1 MDFAYTPAQQ
11 ELKARAAAYAELL
24 MGYEDEAE
32 RAGGPLPKETV
43 DKLTRA
49 AMDAGMYG
57 INMPAEWGGAGLS
70 LLEQVIVEEEF
81 GKVTNCLWDIPWRP
95 ANVLALAS
103 PEQRERYLLP
113 ILRGERFDA
122 FATTEPDAGSDAGA
136 IATTAAPVDGGW
148 LINGEKWFVTC
159 GDVADFLLVQANV
172 LPGNENTLFFV
183 EKDTPGVR
191 ISRTPHF
198 MHSAVNGHPEF
209 VFENVFVPTDAVL
222 GEVGQGFELTK
233 DWFTDERLMIAART
247 VGVAERA
254 LRLARDWA
262 IQRKQFGVPIS
273 DFQMIQAMLA
283 DCAVDIAVNRSFTHQ
298 VAWEADNGVDRKT
311 LARQGLHRE
320 AVGQRGRRP
329 GRRPLPADLRRP
341 GLRPGVSHRADVP
354 RGAGRPHLGRHLG
367 DPAGHRRQRADQ
379 ARHGVPR
386 PAGRIDEPGTALRR
400 PSRDRR
406 PCHRRRHRHRAGR
419 RAGHGPLR
427 CGRGDLRTA
436 PGTAGEDR
444 RGDRGAGLA
453 GTRRAHRHPGRRCGA
468 PPGRPRYGAVRPD
481 RHPGQQRG
489 RAVLRSGRAD
499 QRQGLACSAPPG
511 RRRDV
516 VGHPRGRGA
525 HDDPATVGRD
535 LLHGVLTA
543 PRYRLDGARKFGT
556 GCTGEPGRGT
566 VSGVEPVRHPD
577 HLHCARHH
585 RYRWTGAEL
594 SRRDAGPVGV
604 IDTARPL
611 RHRGRGL
618 GSDHLPRLVRGQL
631 RHRHH
636 HRHRRRRRRL
646 GQRIPGTAS

>member
-49 AMDAGMYG
+49 AMDAGVYG
-57 INMPAEWGGAGLS
+57 INMPAEWGGAGLT

-136 IATTAAPVDGGW
+136 IATTATPVDGGW

-283 DCAVDIAVNRSFTHQ
+283 VLEHRNLHAGRDFEDVGRGGARIHRCLEDAVGLHHVRREVGEPHLLRAHGDGHLVADSAAVEGTGVQRHAAGQRDSGAGVRARHEVGGADELRDEARGGSFVDVLGRAALVHPALAHDRDPVGHRQRLLLVVRDEHEGDAHLALNPLELHLHRLAQFEVERGERLVEQQHRGAVDQRPRQRNPLPLATGQRARLVLVTTGELDQFEHFADAPGHFGLADPAAAQSERDVLPDGEVVEEG
-298 VAWEADNGVDRKT
+298 VALEDGVDVAAVRRHIGDV
-311 LARQGLHRE
+311 LAVQRHLTVGRVDEAADHPQRRGL
-320 AVGQRGRRP
+320 A
-329 GRRPLPADLRRP
+329 A
-341 GLRPGVSHRADVP
+341 
-354 RGAGRPHLGRHLG
+354 AGRT
-367 DPAGHRRQRADQ
+367 QQ
-379 ARHGVPR
+379 
-386 PAGRIDEPGTALRR
+386 
-400 PSRDRR
+400 
-406 PCHRRRHRHRAGR
+406 
-419 RAGHGPLR
+419 
-427 CGRGDLRTA
+427 
-436 PGTAGEDR
+436 GEE
-444 RGDRGAGLA
+444 L
-453 GTRRAHRHPGRRCGA
+453 T
-468 PPGRPRYGAVRPD
+468 
-481 RHPGQQRG
+481 
-489 RAVLRSGRAD
+489 
-499 QRQGLACSAPPG
+499 
-511 RRRDV
+511 RRDV
-516 VGHPRGRGA
+516 EVQVAYGGTVAVGLGDAAQRHRTLGRG
-525 HDDPATVGRD
+525 HHRVDCCDGVRVERFSG
-535 LLHGVLTA
+535 HG
-543 PRYRLDGARKFGT
+543 GSSS
-556 GCTGEPGRGT
+556 EQIET
-566 VSGVEPVRHPD
+566 VSAPAEQ
-577 HLHCARHH
+577 ARD
-585 RYRWTGAEL
+585 E
-594 SRRDAGPVGV
+594 
-604 IDTARPL
+604 
-611 RHRGRGL
+611 
-618 GSDHLPRLVRGQL
+618 
-631 RHRHH
+631 
-636 HRHRRRRRRL
+636 
-646 GQRIPGTAS
+646 